1 MTLPILTPRL
11 ILRARVE
18 ADREPGW
25 TLACEPEGQRHLPV
39 QDRAT
44 FNARFDAQ
52 IAVQAE
58 RGFSFWQVVRAS
70 DGVRVGVCGLVPPR
84 HHHTEHEIGWRFH
97 VEHWGQGYASEA
109 AQAALDWGF
118 ANLPVE
124 SIIAITSPAN
134 IASRRVMERI
144 GMTHAEGEDFDHP
157 DSPGPDD
164 PLRRCVLYRIR
175 RPKGPRA

>member
-11 ILRARVE
+11 ILRPRIE
-18 ADREPGW
+18 ADREPAW
-25 TLACEPEGQRHLPV
+25 ALACEPAGQVHLPV

-44 FNARFDAQ
+44 FDARFDQQ
-52 IAVQAE
+52 IAAQAE
-58 RGFSFWQVVRAS
+58 RGFSIWQVVRAS
-70 DGVRVGVCGLVPPR
+70 DGARVGLCGLIAPR
-84 HHHTEHEIGWRFH
+84 HHHTELEIGWRFH

-109 AQAALDWGF
+109 AKAALDWGF
-118 ANLPVE
+118 ASRADE

-134 IASRRVMERI
+134 TASRRVMERI
-144 GMTHAEGEDFDHP
+144 GMTHAPAEDFDHP

-164 PLRRCVLYRIR
+164 PLRACVLYRIR